1 MAIESTT
8 RDMLSMLPSW
18 MEIRKENS
26 VGAQFLN
33 VPGKKM
39 KELEDYIRQQISNL
53 YIGRA
58 NVFDIDIIY
67 KTVIT
72 PEVLNFTNLEIIGY
86 VINGDSTV
94 QYNITEAKSVYD
106 FYNNEGHIAI
116 IDVEKRLCYLRQ
128 KYDYITIQGTMH
140 YDIILHHVW
149 NCFDEFGLLV
159 GCQRLFGETNT
170 SYKQRILDVFTKPGS
185 ADEIGVINALS
196 RELEIPSTEIE
207 INSLSNVAFK
217 GTLLNEDG
225 SPNNVLI
232 GYAKK
237 VNEIMAMTWG
247 EASWDKGYWASVD
260 VDNIGL
266 DYLPHI
272 WDASTE
278 GWNDNDFQSGVGS
291 ENDLYIE
298 GPNRENDTQEFKYHV
313 GLGGVKYNQ
322 VNVYPSHSFKFKV
335 TGKGTVISEAL
346 VPEEYYYTI
355 IAAPRIPL
363 QFKIK
368 AEKMYEQNPQTLFN
382 ESAIVN
388 ASSYNALT
396 DVQKKTSYL
405 VSDANRIE
413 IVDGT
418 KVPNPSQRYVEIK
431 VDMKA
436 NEDNTAS
443 PMVNNIQLFWT
454 TTGGVN
460 KSINIDTLTGESVNG
475 NDYTV
480 GFTSNTWTADNP
492 VIHVENDDINM
503 DFTPDGSMTLGYG
516 SYYKVIDTEGDWN
529 RSNIMNN
536 VIVTGTGDLKL
547 SI

>member
-159 GCQRLFGETNT
+159 GCQRLFGETNA